1 MITNVSR
8 RQFVGAGSLSMLGMG
23 VLGIAKARGQSA
35 ASPSPA
41 NGPDDVAKIV
51 AKTREKNG
59 AVIDPQLVE
68 ELVFYAHS
76 NLDKVKAIVTAHP
89 KIVNSVIDWGGGDY
103 ESALGAA
110 AHMGLRDMALYL
122 LEHQARLDIFAATML
137 GKLEIVK
144 AAVAAFPQIVSVPGP
159 HGIPLVVHAK
169 QGGKEAEE
177 VLKFLE
183 QLTKE

>member
-1 MITNVSR
+1 MTSNVSR
-8 RQFVGAGSLSMLGMG
+8 RQFFGAGSLTVLGMG
-23 VLGIAKARGQSA
+23 VMGSTTARGQSP

-59 AVIDPQLVE
+59 AVIDQQLVE
-68 ELVFYAHS
+68 ELVYYAHS
-76 NLDKVKAIVTAHP
+76 DVAKVKAIVTAHP

-137 GKLEIVK
+137 GKLDIVK
-144 AAVAAFPQIVSVPGP
+144 AAVAAFPQIVNVPGP
-159 HGIPLVVHAK
+159 HGIPLVVHAR
-169 QGGKEAEE
+169 QGGKEAEA
-177 VLKFLE
+177 VLEFLE
-183 QLTKE
+183 PLTKE